1 MQERRKGER
10 YNISFPV
17 RLKWKDENGQEIIQE
32 GLTENIGPNGTLIFL
47 PRELPSVGNKVKLTV
62 TENADDEVSVTAQVI
77 RLERNPSHP
86 QCALKLT
93 DSLRLWRSKVWNS
106 AAEIV
111 ANEEPEEFDD
121 W

>member
-1 MQERRKGER
+1 MQERRRGER

-17 RLKWKDENGQEIIQE
+17 RVQWKEENGREVVQD
-32 GLTENIGPNGTLIFL
+32 GLTENIGPSGTLIFL
-47 PRELPSVGNKVKLTV
+47 PNNLPSVGNKVSLTV
-62 TENADDEVSVTAQVI
+62 TENAEDEVSVTAQVI
-77 RLERNPSHP
+77 RLERNPAHQ

-93 DSLRLWRSKVWNS
+93 DSIRIWRSKVWKA

-111 ANEEPEEFDD
+111 ANEEPEDFDD